1 MYNLPCTIFICRLN
15 SLLKDNCKASSNS
28 KLNVSVDGII
38 WHLVKLFGS
47 PYEYTLMK
55 KCEKL
60 VLYIGLWKS
69 EIKCEL
75 KEKEKL
81 METAIQGLCYL
92 LNKTNKFSLSFE
104 S

>member
-1 MYNLPCTIFICRLN
+1 MFNSRIRLN
-15 SLLKDNCKASSNS
+15 QLMKDNCIANSNS
-28 KLNVSVDGII
+28 KSNVSVDGII

-47 PYEYTLMK
+47 PYEYALMK

-75 KEKEKL
+75 KEKENL
-81 METAIQGLCYL
+81 METAMQGL
-92 LNKTNKFSLSFE
+92 
-104 S
+104 

>member
-1 MYNLPCTIFICRLN
+1 MYNPRIRLN
-15 SLLKDNCKASSNS
+15 LLLKDNCKAGSNS
-28 KLNVSVDGII
+28 KPSVSVDGII

-47 PYEYTLMK
+47 PYEYNLMK
-55 KCEKL
+55 RCEKL

-75 KEKEKL
+75 KEKENL

-92 LNKTNKFSLSFE
+92 L
-104 S
+104 

>member
-1 MYNLPCTIFICRLN
+1 MYNTLIRLN
-15 SLLKDNCKASSNS
+15 SLVKDNCKASSYS
-28 KLNVSVDGII
+28 KPNVLVDGII

-47 PYEYTLMK
+47 PYEYSLMK

-75 KEKEKL
+75 KEKENL
-81 METAIQGLCYL
+81 METAVQGLCYL
-92 LNKTNKFSLSFE
+92 LNKKISLSFE